1 MSTDEKRIETIFQ
14 ENQGYIDS
22 VRDGIVEGVSEGIHK
37 GIESGT
43 KRAAWD
49 VLKKECTARGITNIA
64 GVDIETIVEHISQLV
79 LSKDIT
85 KTTRDIFRNTLNT
98 YFDRIGKSIIDEF
111 KARLPVLSSITELI
125 EHRKQEIFSQLRR
138 SLPDNPLCIG
148 IADGLQK
155 SIDEALNK
163 SIQGLEDSLKEKIG
177 LEDREQPA
185 ESRETVKNGD
195 HDKVKEEV
203 KKSVKDAVAK
213 VVDRIIYEII
223 TQITRRT
230 VAGLKDKLKQALAE
244 ELQRITKEQL
254 EDRLTETI
262 DLLKERY
269 AAKCTDK
276 ARFISNLDKYLGN
289 SIKKHVLHLA
299 SRIPVVVALTATAV
313 VAAGGITYAVTSN
326 QPPVAHA
333 YFQPVAP
340 LAIRF
345 SSEGSYD
352 PDGYIH
358 YFLWHFGDGSTSG
371 DSDPFHEYRE
381 PGDYIVV
388 LTVTDDEGQESSTEI
403 SVSVEAP
410 SRPPVAIANFEQ
422 HGLAVDFYGKESHDP
437 DGGPIVAWHWSFGDG
452 HIFEGATA
460 THEYPKGGNYLV
472 VLAVTDDEGQESS
485 TEISV
490 NVESSPALALSTS
503 SLNFGSV
510 QQGDED
516 SETFEV
522 WNSGGGTL
530 SYSLAEGATW
540 LSLSETSGTSTG
552 ESDNIT
558 VVINTSGLS
567 AGPYAAA
574 ISVSSNGGA
583 DSISVSMDVVL
594 PPALALSTSSLNF
607 GSVQQGDEDSE
618 TFEVWNSG
626 GGTLSYSLAEGATW
640 LSLSETSGTS
650 TGESDNITVVINTS
664 GLSAGPYA
672 AAISVSSNGGADSI
686 SVSMDVV
693 LPPALALSTSSI
705 DFGTVSAG
713 YTGSKTFQVWN
724 KGGGM
729 LSYNLA
735 EGATWLSLST
745 TSGNSTGEKD
755 TITVFIDASPFS
767 ESSSYLAAISI
778 SSNGGTSPILV
789 SANTSVW

>member
-1 MSTDEKRIETIFQ
+1 MTTIENRIERIFQ

-22 VRDGIVEGVSEGIHK
+22 VRDGIVEGVREGIHK

-49 VLKKECTARGITNIA
+49 VLKKECKARGLANIA

-79 LSKDIT
+79 VGKDIT

-111 KARLPVLSSITELI
+111 QAGLPVLSSITELI

-138 SLPDNPLCIG
+138 SLPDNPLCIA

-163 SIQGLEDSLKEKIG
+163 GIQGLKDSLKEKTG

-185 ESRETVKNGD
+185 ESQETVENGD
-195 HDKVKEEV
+195 RDKVKEEV

-244 ELQRITKEQL
+244 ELERITKEQL
-254 EDRLTETI
+254 ENRLTETI
-262 DLLKERY
+262 DSLKERC
-269 AAKCTDK
+269 ATKCTDK
-276 ARFISNLDKYLGN
+276 TRFISNLDKYLGN

-299 SRIPVVVALTATAV
+299 SKIPVVIALTATAA
-313 VAAGGITYAVTSN
+313 VAAGGITYALTLN
-326 QPPVAHA
+326 QAPVAEAH
-333 YFQPVAP
+333 FEPVAP
-340 LAIRF
+340 LTISC

-352 PDGYIH
+352 PDGYIQ
-358 YFLWHFGDGSTSG
+358 YYLWDFGDGSTSG
-371 DSDPFHEYRE
+371 DSNPFHEYRE
-381 PGDYIVV
+381 PGNYIVF

-410 SRPPVAIANFEQ
+410 SKPPVAIANFEQ
-422 HGLAVDFYGKESHDP
+422 HGLAVDFYGEESHDP

-452 HIFEGATA
+452 HVFEGDTA
-460 THEYPKGGNYLV
+460 THEYAKGGNYVV
-472 VLAVTDDEGQESS
+472 VLTVTDDEGQESS

-503 SLNFGSV
+503 SL
-510 QQGDED
+510 
-516 SETFEV
+516 
-522 WNSGGGTL
+522 
-530 SYSLAEGATW
+530 
-540 LSLSETSGTSTG
+540 
-552 ESDNIT
+552 
-558 VVINTSGLS
+558 
-567 AGPYAAA
+567 
-574 ISVSSNGGA
+574 
-583 DSISVSMDVVL
+583 
-594 PPALALSTSSLNF
+594 
-607 GSVQQGDEDSE
+607 
-618 TFEVWNSG
+618 
-626 GGTLSYSLAEGATW
+626 
-640 LSLSETSGTS
+640 
-650 TGESDNITVVINTS
+650 
-664 GLSAGPYA
+664 
-672 AAISVSSNGGADSI
+672 
-686 SVSMDVV
+686 
-693 LPPALALSTSSI
+693 

-713 YTGSKTFQVWN
+713 YTGNKTFQVWN
-724 KGGGM
+724 SGGGT

-745 TSGNSTGEKD
+745 IKGTSTGEKD
-755 TITVFIDASPFS
+755 TITVYIDASPFS
-767 ESSSYLAAISI
+767 ESSSYSAAILI
-778 SSNGGTSPILV
+778 SSNGGTSSILV